1 MAKGKTKRLLIF
13 SDLDGTL
20 LDVDNYSF
28 RPALPA
34 LEEIRK
40 REIPLILCSSKTRAE
55 IEVYQRKLWIDDP
68 FISENGGALYI
79 PRDYFHQLPQELKNK
94 GTYLVLEL
102 GTPYRKIRRIFEEVF
117 DKLNLKAVGFGDL
130 KPEEISSLLNLD
142 QTEAILSKRREY
154 DEPFYFLEEVGEE
167 AVKSAEK
174 EFEKKGLTLTTGGKL
189 YHLTGKND
197 KGKAVGLLIQMF
209 RDNGEGELITIGLG
223 DSRNDL
229 SMLESVDLPVLV
241 RRKDNSYDKDIL
253 DKLKVHKAPGIGPQ
267 GWNQAV
273 LDLIDKQA
281 GADS

>member
-1 MAKGKTKRLLIF
+1 MAISKTKRLLIF

-28 RPALPA
+28 EPALPA

-79 PRDYFHQLPQELKNK
+79 PRDYFRRVPQAMKNQ
-94 GTYLVLEL
+94 GAYLVLEL
-102 GTPYRKIRRIFEEVF
+102 GTSYRKIRRIFTEVF
-117 DKLNLKAVGFGDL
+117 DKLNLKVVGFGDMRA
-130 KPEEISSLLNLD
+130 EEISSLLNLD

-189 YHLTGKND
+189 HHLTGKND

-209 RDNGEGELITIGLG
+209 KDNCEGELITIGLG

-229 SMLESVDLPVLV
+229 SLLESLDLPVLV
-241 RRKDNSYDKDIL
+241 RRKDNSYEKDIL
-253 DKLKVHKAPGIGPQ
+253 DKLKVHKAAGIGPQ